1 MIIKKILVLFFLI
14 SLFSSLATSK
24 EIKIL
29 YKIDKEIITNHDV
42 NTEIKYLSLNRNFNE
57 LDKEV
62 FFERALRSLIREKIK
77 KNEIEKF
84 YNLDYDELILSKQTD
99 MILNKFISNYD
110 FSSIE
115 DLKNTLQEN
124 GINLTGLKKK
134 LIIEQYWNQLIIDK
148 YKNNLEV
155 NEEKVSQILES
166 LINNKS
172 QLNSYNLSEIVF
184 LEIDK
189 KENDLKYNEILK
201 SIKKIGFK
209 ETAVL
214 YSISESGPSGGK
226 IGWVNENQI
235 SNLIYEAIKDL
246 NIGEY
251 SNIINT
257 TGGSI
262 ILKIEDKKI
271 VSSEIN
277 IEEEKNKIII
287 FEKNRLL
294 NQFSILYYKQLE
306 NKMYVEKF

>member
-189 KENDLKYNEILK
+189 KKNDLKYNEILK

>member
-1 MIIKKILVLFFLI
+1 M
-14 SLFSSLATSK
+14 FSSLAISK

-57 LDKEV
+57 LDKKV

-110 FSSIE
+110 FNSIE

-155 NEEKVSQILES
+155 NEEKVSRILES

-172 QLNSYNLSEIVF
+172 KLNSYNLSEIVF

-189 KENDLKYNEILK
+189 KKNDLKYNEILK

-271 VSSEIN
+271 VSSEIDV
-277 IEEEKNKIII
+277 EEEKNKIII

>member
-1 MIIKKILVLFFLI
+1 MIKKILVLFCLI
-14 SLFSSLATSK
+14 SMFSSLAISK

-57 LDKEV
+57 LDKKV

-110 FSSIE
+110 FNSIE

-155 NEEKVSQILES
+155 NEEKVSRILES

-172 QLNSYNLSEIVF
+172 KLNSYNLSEIVF

-189 KENDLKYNEILK
+189 KKNDLKYNEILK

-277 IEEEKNKIII
+277 VEEEKNKIII

>member
-1 MIIKKILVLFFLI
+1 MIKKILVLFCLI
-14 SLFSSLATSK
+14 SMFGSLAISK

-57 LDKEV
+57 LDKKV

-110 FSSIE
+110 FNSIE

-155 NEEKVSQILES
+155 NEEKVSRILES

-172 QLNSYNLSEIVF
+172 KLNSYNLSEIVF

-189 KENDLKYNEILK
+189 K
-201 SIKKIGFK
+201 
-209 ETAVL
+209 
-214 YSISESGPSGGK
+214 
-226 IGWVNENQI
+226 
-235 SNLIYEAIKDL
+235 
-246 NIGEY
+246 
-251 SNIINT
+251 
-257 TGGSI
+257 
-262 ILKIEDKKI
+262 
-271 VSSEIN
+271 
-277 IEEEKNKIII
+277 
-287 FEKNRLL
+287 
-294 NQFSILYYKQLE
+294 
-306 NKMYVEKF
+306 KMT

>member
-1 MIIKKILVLFFLI
+1 MIKKILVLFCLI
-14 SLFSSLATSK
+14 SMFSSLAISK

-57 LDKEV
+57 LDKKV

-110 FSSIE
+110 FNSIE

-155 NEEKVSQILES
+155 NEEKVSRILES

-172 QLNSYNLSEIVF
+172 KLNSYNLSEIVF

-189 KENDLKYNEILK
+189 KKNDLKYNEILK

-271 VSSEIN
+271 VSSEIDV
-277 IEEEKNKIII
+277 EEEKNKIII

>member
-1 MIIKKILVLFFLI
+1 MI

-110 FSSIE
+110 FNSIE

-155 NEEKVSQILES
+155 NEEKVSRILES
-166 LINNKS
+166 LINNRS

-189 KENDLKYNEILK
+189 KNDLKYNEILK

>member
-1 MIIKKILVLFFLI
+1 MMIKKILVLFCLI
-14 SLFSSLATSK
+14 SMFSSLAISK

-57 LDKEV
+57 LDKKV

-110 FSSIE
+110 FNSIE

-155 NEEKVSQILES
+155 NEEKVSRILES

-172 QLNSYNLSEIVF
+172 KLNSYNLSEIVF

-189 KENDLKYNEILK
+189 KKNDLKYNEILK

-271 VSSEIN
+271 VSSEIDV
-277 IEEEKNKIII
+277 EEEKNKIII

>member
-155 NEEKVSQILES
+155 NEEKVSRILES
-166 LINNKS
+166 LINNRS

-189 KENDLKYNEILK
+189 KKNDLKYNEILK